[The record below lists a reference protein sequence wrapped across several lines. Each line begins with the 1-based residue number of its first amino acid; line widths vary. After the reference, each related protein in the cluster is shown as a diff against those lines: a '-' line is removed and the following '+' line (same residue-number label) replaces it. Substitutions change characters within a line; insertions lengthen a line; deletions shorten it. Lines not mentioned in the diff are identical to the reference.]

1 MTPSTELLYRLI
13 KKGHHKKFELM
24 GLTDKA
30 AGTLSNQ
37 LAWLIN
43 QKMIKRTG
51 VGMYEVY

>member
-1 MTPSTELLYRLI
+1 MTPQCDFLYRLI
-13 KKGHHKKFELM
+13 KAGHHKKIELM

-43 QKMIKRTG
+43 QKKIKRVG
-51 VGMYEVY
+51 VGLYEVS